1 LNTDQTTTQTIQSF
15 TELITVL
22 SEEERTN
29 YVEILH
35 SLSIDPAEV
44 DSYHS
49 WSDEKYTRNC
59 IVENDAFELI
69 LICWEPGQSTP
80 IHDHGGEKCWVY
92 VMEGAIKE
100 ILYDKVAEG
109 EPMIKRSTLSKA
121 GDVSF
126 ISDVMGCHSLENPT
140 DSRACTLHLY
150 AKPIRN
156 CNVYDESIGEFANCE
171 LSYDTVSENHPD

>member
-1 LNTDQTTTQTIQSF
+1 MSIDQATTQTIQSF

-22 SEEERTN
+22 SEEERTD
-29 YVEILH
+29 YVGILH
-35 SLSIDPAEV
+35 SLSIAHAEV
-44 DSYHS
+44 NSYHS

-59 IVENDAFELI
+59 VVENDAFELI

-92 VMEGAIKE
+92 VMEGEIKE
-100 ILYDKVAEG
+100 TLYDKASEG
-109 EPMIKRSTLSKA
+109 QPIVKRSTTSKT

-140 DSRACTLHLY
+140 DSRTCTLHLY

-156 CNVYDESIGEFANCE
+156 CNVYDESLGEFANRE
-171 LSYDTVSENHPD
+171 LSYDTVAENQPD

>member
-1 LNTDQTTTQTIQSF
+1 LSTDQTTTQTIQSF
-15 TELITVL
+15 TELITTL

-49 WSDEKYTRNC
+49 WSDKKYTRNC
-59 IVENDAFELI
+59 VVENDAFELI

-100 ILYDKVAEG
+100 ILYDKVADG
-109 EPMIKRSTLSKA
+109 EPMVKRSTTSKV

-156 CNVYDESIGEFANCE
+156 CNVYDESIGEFANRE
-171 LSYDTVSENHPD
+171 LSYDTVAENHPD

>member
-1 LNTDQTTTQTIQSF
+1 MNTDQTISLTIQSF
-15 TELITVL
+15 NDLISTL

-29 YVEILH
+29 YAEILH

-44 DSYHS
+44 NSYHS

-59 IVENDAFELI
+59 VVENEAFELI

-92 VMEGAIKE
+92 VMEGEIKE
-100 ILYDKVAEG
+100 TLYDRSSEG
-109 EPMIKRSTLSKA
+109 EPIVKRSTTSKA

-126 ISDVMGCHSLENPT
+126 ISDVMGYHSLENAT
-140 DSRACTLHLY
+140 DSRVCTLHLY

-156 CNVYDESIGEFANCE
+156 CNVYDKDSGEFSNHA
-171 LSYDTVSENHPD
+171 LTYDTVGHNQPD